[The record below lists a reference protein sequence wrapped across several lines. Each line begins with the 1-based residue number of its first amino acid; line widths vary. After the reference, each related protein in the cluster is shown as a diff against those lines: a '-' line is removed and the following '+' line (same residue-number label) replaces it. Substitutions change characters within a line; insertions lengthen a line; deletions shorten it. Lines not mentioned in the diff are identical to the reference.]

1 MRVAVKL
8 HYPWAG
14 IPEDVEIIEFDDPSD
29 LDDAVTETARD
40 MVWSRIGVS
49 YEVLDDIN
57 YTAS

>member
-14 IPEDVEIIEFDDPSD
+14 IPADIEIIEFDDPND

-40 MVWSRIGVS
+40 MVWDRIGVS

>member
-14 IPEDVEIIEFDDPSD
+14 IAEDVEIIELDDPND
-29 LDDAVTETARD
+29 LDDAVTETAQD
-40 MVWSRIGVS
+40 MMWGRIDVS
-49 YEVLDDIN
+49 YEVLDDID